1 MDFSHRLEGYFQR
14 RYRSFLY
21 REICRFSSGK
31 MANLAAAGARM
42 VTLSHIQSALAK
54 VRKSIYV
61 SPCTRSETFSELT
74 GNSIYLKLE
83 NRQRT
88 GAYKER
94 GALNKL
100 LSLTAEERSQGVI
113 AASAGNHAQAVAYH
127 ASNLGIRARIVMPLP
142 TPLIKVSATRGY
154 GGDVV
159 LHGSNYDEAYEEA
172 LRLSAQDHLTFVHAF
187 DDDAVIAGQG
197 TLGLELLEQHPDLEA
212 VVVPIGGGGLI
223 GGIGCALKE
232 TNPRIQVI
240 GVQPARIP
248 SVKVALSEGKPVTLP
263 SAVTIAD
270 GIAVRRAGERTLP
283 LIQKYVDDIVTVEE
297 EEIANAVL
305 LLLEREKMLAEG
317 AGAAAVAAIVNRRI
331 PAIRDSATREKP
343 GKKVVAIVS
352 GGNIDV
358 TLLARI
364 IERGLVKDGRLV
376 RLRVHLPDYPGAL
389 HRLTGILAQ
398 HRANIV
404 ETSYDRAYHNVNLGD
419 TAIDVTMETRG
430 PDHIAELI
438 SALGANGYTH
448 ERIL

>member
-1 MDFSHRLEGYFQR
+1 
-14 RYRSFLY
+14 
-21 REICRFSSGK
+21 
-31 MANLAAAGARM
+31 MANPATASARI
-42 VTLSHIQSALAK
+42 VTLSDVQSALAR
-54 VRKSIYV
+54 VRESIQV

-74 GNSIYLKLE
+74 GNAIYLKLE

-127 ASNLGIRARIVMPLP
+127 ASNLGIRARIVMPLA

-159 LHGSNYDEAYEEA
+159 LHGANYDEAYDEA
-172 LRLSAQDHLTFVHAF
+172 MRLSAHERLTFVHAF

-197 TLGLELLEQHPDLEA
+197 TLGLELLEQHPDLEV

-223 GGIGCALKE
+223 GGMGCALKE

-240 GVQPARIP
+240 GVQPARLP

-270 GIAVRRAGERTLP
+270 GIAVRRVGVRTLP

-305 LLLEREKMLAEG
+305 LLLEREKILAEG
-317 AGAAAVAAIVNRRI
+317 AGAAAVAALVNRRI
-331 PAIRDSATREKP
+331 PMIHDSMIHDSMTRDKAGR
-343 GKKVVAIVS
+343 KVIAVVS

-389 HRLTGILAQ
+389 HRVTGILAQ

-419 TAIDVTMETRG
+419 TAIDITMETRG